1 MESSKN
7 SKATPTKRTASNSSN
22 NVGFTRT
29 NAKQVYKSKS
39 MRDDYYDDDDK
50 EEIDEVYDSE
60 DYY

>member
-7 SKATPTKRTASNSSN
+7 SKATPTKRTASNCSN
-22 NVGFTRT
+22 NVGFTKS

-39 MRDDYYDDDDK
+39 RQDDYFEDK